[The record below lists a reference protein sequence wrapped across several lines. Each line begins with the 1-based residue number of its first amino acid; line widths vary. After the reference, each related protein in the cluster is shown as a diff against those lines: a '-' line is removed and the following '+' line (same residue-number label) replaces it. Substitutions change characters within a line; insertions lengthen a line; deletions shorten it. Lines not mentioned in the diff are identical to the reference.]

1 MMKYPRIIPI
11 LILIISTTF
20 VSAQKMTVGFIYPA
34 GGERGTTVDIE
45 IGGLNIK
52 NATEILISGDGIT
65 KAVLYTPEVTA
76 QKRKRPGGMKLNDQ
90 SSPQLEDR
98 IYVQVTIDKQA
109 TPGLRD
115 LRLKSPGGISNKLP
129 FEIGQY
135 PNQVEQKGSSISQP
149 NKINSLP
156 ATLCGQIMP
165 GEIDYF
171 TFEAPK
177 GMQLVAA
184 AKGRALVPYIA
195 DAVPGWFQ
203 PVMRIT
209 NSKGKEIAFCDD
221 YRNSVDPVI
230 ITTIP
235 ETDTYTLTIHD
246 AIFRGR
252 EDFNYRIELGE
263 IPFLASVYPAA
274 AKVGKKA
281 KVNLVGV
288 NLQQNNLTYKP
299 LREGINE
306 LQAVGKA
313 NYLSN
318 PISFWGVSKT
328 NNFQVSPKENSL
340 LEIGD
345 VLFETIDQARKIKS
359 FQVFA
364 RKNENIALEINARRL
379 GSMMDPHIRLKD
391 ATGRILAE
399 SDDVEDAIQGLMT
412 HHADPVLQFR
422 AKSED
427 YYVVEVQDLS
437 GNYGFDYFFLLER
450 KENIPSFEVF
460 VSPANMN
467 IPKGGTGIFRIDVLS
482 KEKFIPALEISIK
495 GLPKG
500 YKLSSLSTNPG
511 TKNWDISVTAPEDAE
526 EKQLTLEVM
535 ATATLKRK
543 EVETVTQKAIAADN
557 MMQAFYY
564 THHIPAAGFI
574 VDVTEPAPFS
584 LHLATSSEREL
595 QQAILVNPTD
605 SIIPIKLKINRKQGF
620 TETVE
625 LALNKKLKQITQDPV
640 SFLPG
645 ETEKTVYLKINPETR
660 KTFRKFRGAFSIV
673 GTVNGE
679 IEKRGKRTF
688 QNALYREYSEIFVL
702 ELKEK

>member
-1 MMKYPRIIPI
+1 MNHPRIIPF
-11 LILIISTTF
+11 LILIISATLL
-20 VSAQKMTVGFIYPA
+20 SAQKMTVGFIYPA

-76 QKRKRPGGMKLNDQ
+76 QKRKKPGGMKLNDQ

-135 PNQVEQKGSSISQP
+135 PNQVEQKGSSISKP

-263 IPFLASVYPAA
+263 IPFLAFVYPAA
-274 AKVGKKA
+274 AKVGKKT
-281 KVNLVGV
+281 KVNILGV
-288 NLQQNNLTYKP
+288 NLQQNKLTYKP

-318 PISFWGVSKT
+318 PINFWGVSKASI
-328 NNFQVSPKENSL
+328 FKVKPKENSL

-345 VLFETIDQARKIKS
+345 VLFETLDQARQIKS

-379 GSMMDPHIRLKD
+379 GSMIDAHI
-391 ATGRILAE
+391 
-399 SDDVEDAIQGLMT
+399 
-412 HHADPVLQFR
+412 
-422 AKSED
+422 
-427 YYVVEVQDLS
+427 
-437 GNYGFDYFFLLER
+437 
-450 KENIPSFEVF
+450 
-460 VSPANMN
+460 
-467 IPKGGTGIFRIDVLS
+467 
-482 KEKFIPALEISIK
+482 
-495 GLPKG
+495 
-500 YKLSSLSTNPG
+500 
-511 TKNWDISVTAPEDAE
+511 
-526 EKQLTLEVM
+526 
-535 ATATLKRK
+535 
-543 EVETVTQKAIAADN
+543 
-557 MMQAFYY
+557 
-564 THHIPAAGFI
+564 
-574 VDVTEPAPFS
+574 
-584 LHLATSSEREL
+584 
-595 QQAILVNPTD
+595 
-605 SIIPIKLKINRKQGF
+605 
-620 TETVE
+620 
-625 LALNKKLKQITQDPV
+625 
-640 SFLPG
+640 
-645 ETEKTVYLKINPETR
+645 
-660 KTFRKFRGAFSIV
+660 
-673 GTVNGE
+673 
-679 IEKRGKRTF
+679 
-688 QNALYREYSEIFVL
+688 
-702 ELKEK
+702 